1 MRFPDYDRS
10 ILSTT
15 ASILRHY
22 GAEANYPTLPEL
34 DAQLATQPRHV
45 ALIIIDG
52 AGVIP
57 TDSALL
63 PDSYLRA
70 HRAATVTSI
79 FPSTTTAATTSYY
92 NGLSA
97 YEHGW
102 LGWQLYFKEY
112 ASDVVTFMRT
122 SYHTRRPIEGPQ
134 PAVQLMPYE
143 TVFDKIKRAAPDI
156 MLRTL
161 YAFDSYCEHGADE
174 KIRISDFSDL
184 CHRIAEISRKPDERG
199 YTIAYWGEP
208 DTSMHEYGVG
218 SPEALS
224 QFRQIDA
231 RLRQLSNELTDT
243 LLIVTADHGLINS
256 ATHDIAAMPEIM
268 DCLVLPP
275 SIEGRAAGF
284 YVKPHRRRAFERA
297 FQERFGDAFLL
308 LSRADVYRTGL
319 FGRGARHPKF
329 DDFIGDYVA
338 CATGGASIGFGVP
351 GVAGHSLIG
360 LHAGLTEDEM
370 LVPVVI
376 DRKG

>member
-1 MRFPDYDRS
+1 MIFPNYDRS

-15 ASILRHY
+15 SSILRHY
-22 GAEANYPTLPEL
+22 GADATYPTLPEL
-34 DAQLATQPRHV
+34 DAALATNPRHV
-45 ALIIIDG
+45 ALLLIDG

-57 TDSALL
+57 TDNALP
-63 PDSYLRA
+63 PDSYLRT

-92 NGLSA
+92 NGMSA

-112 ASDVVTFMRT
+112 ASDVTTFMRT
-122 SYHTRRPIEGPQ
+122 SYYTHRPVEGPQ
-134 PAVQLMPYE
+134 PATALMPYE
-143 TVFDKIKRAAPDI
+143 TIFDKIRKIDPAV
-156 MLRTL
+156 MLRTI
-161 YAFDSYCEHGADE
+161 YAFETYAEHSADE
-174 KIRISDFSDL
+174 NLRISEFPEL
-184 CHRIAEISRKPDERG
+184 CDRLAQISQKDERG

-208 DTSMHEYGVG
+208 DSSMHEYGVG
-218 SPEALS
+218 APESIRQFKYLDEKIRLLS
-224 QFRQIDA
+224 A
-231 RLRQLSNELTDT
+231 RLNDT

-256 ATHDIAAMPEIM
+256 TSHDISKMPDIM

-284 YVKPHRRRAFERA
+284 YVKAHKRNAFERA
-297 FQERFGDAFLL
+297 FKARFGNQFLL
-308 LSRADVYRTGL
+308 LSRADVYRTGI
-319 FGRGARHPKF
+319 FGRGRRHPKF

-338 CATGGASIGFGVP
+338 CATGDTSITYNVP
-351 GVAGHSLIG
+351 ELSGHKLIG
-360 LHAGLTEDEM
+360 MHAGLTEDEM